1 MIAIR
6 LTETFRS
13 LRSLS
18 PLAQTYQKE
27 PATLPTDTSSSVS
40 NQQSTS
46 NSHQPPPAYSQSAAH
61 NITQNELQKRQEEL
75 ERKAAE
81 LAAKEEA
88 LRNLEGTVK
97 PPNWPPVPSFCP
109 FGPCFYQDI
118 NVEIAPEFQKIV
130 RYAYYLWMCKSRLEP
145 KNSNLVSRSR
155 PNHATSPTAFVLV
168 LFINMLGNL
177 VLATS
182 LGGYLTELLSSI
194 VSIIIF
200 TPAAYLCWFR
210 PLYKAFKYVIQR
222 LCFFVNLQTSVEVPE
237 SRT

>member
-1 MIAIR
+1 MAVALSKRNLINIIW
-6 LTETFRS
+6 F
-13 LRSLS
+13 S
-18 PLAQTYQKE
+18 PLIQTYQGKE
-27 PATLPTDTSSSVS
+27 PATLPTDTSSS

-46 NSHQPPPAYSQSAAH
+46 NSNQPPPAYSQNAAH

-118 NVEIAPEFQKIV
+118 NVEIAPEFQKVV
-130 RYAYYLWMCKSRLEP
+130 RYAYYLWMCKYSKFNSEIRL
-145 KNSNLVSRSR
+145 KCF
-155 PNHATSPTAFVLV
+155 SPANNASSLPAAFILV

-177 VLATS
+177 VLQS
-182 LGGYLTELLSSI
+182 SIGGYITEVLSSV

-210 PLYKAFKYVIQR
+210 PLYKAFKCVTEHF
-222 LCFFVNLQTSVEVPE
+222 CFWINPNE
-237 SRT
+237 SE

>member
-1 MIAIR
+1 M
-6 LTETFRS
+6 
-13 LRSLS
+13 
-18 PLAQTYQKE
+18 
-27 PATLPTDTSSSVS
+27 PTDTSSSVS

-46 NSHQPPPAYSQSAAH
+46 NSSQAPPAYSQSAAH

-130 RYAYYLWMCKSRLEP
+130 RYAYYLWMCKSAVCVRVSKPSKSSGFGQFITQFITLFSSSHVSFAGSSLHTSSVHQYARKYGSGDQRRRPCDRPSVIDRL
-145 KNSNLVSRSR
+145 NYHLHSGCLLMLVQ
-155 PNHATSPTAFVLV
+155 TAV
-168 LFINMLGNL
+168 
-177 VLATS
+177 
-182 LGGYLTELLSSI
+182 
-194 VSIIIF
+194 
-200 TPAAYLCWFR
+200 
-210 PLYKAFKYVIQR
+210 
-222 LCFFVNLQTSVEVPE
+222 
-237 SRT
+237 

>member
-1 MIAIR
+1 M
-6 LTETFRS
+6 
-13 LRSLS
+13 
-18 PLAQTYQKE
+18 
-27 PATLPTDTSSSVS
+27 PTDLSSSSVS

-46 NSHQPPPAYSQSAAH
+46 NSNHAPPAYSQNAAH

-130 RYAYYLWMCKSRLEP
+130 RYAYYLWMCK
-145 KNSNLVSRSR
+145 
-155 PNHATSPTAFVLV
+155 
-168 LFINMLGNL
+168 
-177 VLATS
+177 
-182 LGGYLTELLSSI
+182 
-194 VSIIIF
+194 
-200 TPAAYLCWFR
+200 
-210 PLYKAFKYVIQR
+210 
-222 LCFFVNLQTSVEVPE
+222 
-237 SRT
+237 